1 MDYRQAVRFHEAA
14 KAYGSI
20 LGLNSI
26 RALLQELGDIWK
38 ELKAVHIAGTNGK
51 GSVCCFLASAL
62 TGAGYLTGQFNSPA
76 VFGLR
81 DAYRINGVCISE
93 EEYAGCMEAVAWA
106 CRRMTKRGMRH
117 PTVFE
122 VETALAFVW
131 FYRRECEIVVL
142 ETGMGGSTDAT
153 NLITDP
159 LCSVFTSIGID
170 HTAFLGNTLEE
181 ITAVKAGI
189 IKKGRPVISTVQAP
203 AAERMLKQYASLQNA
218 PFSTAEQMKEIQIGQ
233 GTLGCVH
240 PRLGRLT
247 LSMAGSYQAENAA
260 LAAAVLFSLR
270 TYGYSLTEDDIRKG
284 LEAAVWP
291 GRFECICKR
300 PLFYIDGA
308 HNPDAAARLKES
320 LLAHFPDRRRIGIMG
335 VLADK
340 PYGELLEILL
350 PLFEKIYTVTPK
362 NPRALPAEALAA
374 EIKKRGT
381 PACVAQSVSEACEK
395 ALEQGRDDVITAFG
409 SLFYLDEVKKEIKKK
424 GGDIA

>member
-1 MDYRQAVRFHEAA
+1 
-14 KAYGSI
+14 
-20 LGLNSI
+20 
-26 RALLQELGDIWK
+26 
-38 ELKAVHIAGTNGK
+38 
-51 GSVCCFLASAL
+51 
-62 TGAGYLTGQFNSPA
+62 
-76 VFGLR
+76 
-81 DAYRINGVCISE
+81 
-93 EEYAGCMEAVAWA
+93 
-106 CRRMTKRGMRH
+106 
-117 PTVFE
+117 
-122 VETALAFVW
+122 
-131 FYRRECEIVVL
+131 
-142 ETGMGGSTDAT
+142 
-153 NLITDP
+153 
-159 LCSVFTSIGID
+159 
-170 HTAFLGNTLEE
+170 
-181 ITAVKAGI
+181 
-189 IKKGRPVISTVQAP
+189 
-203 AAERMLKQYASLQNA
+203 MLFRS
-218 PFSTAEQMKEIQIGQ
+218 
-233 GTLGCVH
+233 GCVH

-362 NPRALPAEALAA
+362 NPRALPTEALAA